1 MNRAWK
7 QPSEERVFPYDFS
20 ELLGAETIAEIISA
34 VSVARTG
41 VTTLVKDAEAF
52 TATSA
57 QIKWSGGTDGITYAT
72 TVKVR
77 DTAGQEHEID
87 ADILVVNTSFVLPVG
102 ITSTYVSGEEYVAR
116 FGFEETVRIT
126 DEQRKGTIDGEA
138 LMAALADASQY
149 ADSYLAGRYT
159 LPLATPVP
167 EVLKK
172 VVADLAREALHKT
185 RPTPSVTAN
194 ADRARS
200 ALKDLSA
207 GRAVLLLE
215 AGEVV
220 ESAATA
226 GPQWSVSD
234 DATVF
239 NSEKMARY

>member
-1 MNRAWK
+1 
-7 QPSEERVFPYDFS
+7 
-20 ELLGAETIAEIISA
+20 
-34 VSVARTG
+34 
-41 VTTLVKDAEAF
+41 
-52 TATSA
+52 
-57 QIKWSGGTDGITYAT
+57 
-72 TVKVR
+72 
-77 DTAGQEHEID
+77 
-87 ADILVVNTSFVLPVG
+87 
-102 ITSTYVSGEEYVAR
+102 
-116 FGFEETVRIT
+116 
-126 DEQRKGTIDGEA
+126 
-138 LMAALADASQY
+138 
-149 ADSYLAGRYT
+149 